1 MGEFYKSNMRELP
14 QTLFEQ
20 ADYHNIDS
28 EQGKIEC
35 GDIIDPMEKGW
46 VKDHQVIL
54 LSDFKI

>member
-1 MGEFYKSNMRELP
+1 MP

-20 ADYHNIDS
+20 AVYHNIDS

-54 LSDFKI
+54 LSDFII